1 MKTNTPDNPKRNSP
15 DSDETA
21 RKQHPYA
28 GAEVLE
34 DVSTDIEG
42 LQTSNKSGKH
52 SSVEKL
58 AASRPEF
65 GEGRAGQAVAGAFGD
80 DDGHRITGRNA
91 DPHTNQFR
99 CSGCG
104 RYFNTS
110 GELSSHETEC
120 RLAKAASAS
129 GRDSLQHEDATP
141 HAPNHAESKEQRFQ
155 HGTKQPS

>member
-1 MKTNTPDNPKRNSP
+1 MKTNGPDQAKNNLP

-21 RKQHPYA
+21 RGKHPYA
-28 GAEVLE
+28 DDETTADASE
-34 DVSTDIEG
+34 SIEG

-65 GEGRAGQAVAGAFGD
+65 GAAAGAKPVDGAFGD
-80 DDGHRITGRNA
+80 DPSSSAPNPQENH
-91 DPHTNQFR
+91 FR

-110 GELSSHETEC
+110 GELAAHAPEC
-120 RLAKAASAS
+120 RLAKAATAT
-129 GRDSLQHEDATP
+129 GRDSLQYEDSHP
-141 HAPNHAESKEQRFQ
+141 RKPNDA
-155 HGTKQPS
+155 GI